1 MKIRNYL
8 KRNYLIL
15 IILILGLILRLYKAQ
30 ELFLYGHDN
39 DLAGWFVRDV
49 VENIHLRLIG
59 QETSTQGIFIGPLY
73 YYLLVPF
80 YLLTGMD
87 PIGGV
92 ILVTSIGL
100 FSIWSVY
107 WVFSKIFEKNTGL
120 IGAFIYATSYYVVFN
135 DREVVPTM
143 PVILWTVWFLYAIHL
158 LLKRNIKRGLILSG
172 ILIGLIWNLNFA
184 LILTVPLLV
193 VALFLQRKRF
203 DKGVIFSGALTLLVT
218 SLPLL
223 LFEVKHGFIQ
233 SKALLVALTTPQRD
247 IFSGSEKLQRVIHL
261 ASKNIS
267 GFLWGDIGIN
277 YTWAATSILLIFF
290 FLTMKR
296 IIKREWVILFS
307 VWIVSYIAFFSLY
320 SKAVS
325 EYYLNGITVVWITL
339 FTLFLSYL
347 TSIKK
352 YKKLAIIILGFFFVS
367 NAYRILSVH
376 VNKNGYLYRK
386 ALVKEIKADAQRR
399 GYPCVAVSYI
409 TNPGYDLGYRYF
421 FYLENMHVNKPNSG
435 SPVYTVVFP
444 LNEKLFP
451 VHKTFGALGLIY
463 PDYGKY
469 GSDQVTIS
477 CSGANSNLTDPMFGF
492 TK

>member
-1 MKIRNYL
+1 MKIRYDL
-8 KRNYLIL
+8 RRNCLIL
-15 IILILGLILRLYKAQ
+15 IILILGLFLRLYKAQ
-30 ELFLYGHDN
+30 ELFLYGHDH

-49 VENIHLRLIG
+49 VENMHFRLIG
-59 QETSTQGIFIGPLY
+59 QETSTQGIFIGPVY

-80 YLLTGMD
+80 YLLSGMD

-92 ILVTSIGL
+92 ILVTFLGL
-100 FSIWSVY
+100 ISIWSVY
-107 WVFSKIFEKNTGL
+107 WIFSKIFDKNTGL
-120 IGAFIYATSYYVVFN
+120 IGAFIYATSFYLVFN

-143 PVILWTVWFLYAIHL
+143 PVILWTLWLLYAIHL
-158 LLKRNIKRGLILSG
+158 LLKRNIGRGLILSG

-193 VALFLQRKRF
+193 VALLLQGKKF
-203 DKGVIFSGALTLLVT
+203 DKFVIIPGALTLLGT
-218 SLPLL
+218 LLPLL

-233 SKALLVALTTPQRD
+233 TKAFFVALTTPQRD

-267 GFLWGDIGIN
+267 GFLWGDVGIN
-277 YTWAATSILLIFF
+277 YTWAAITILLIFL
-290 FLTMKR
+290 FLTIKK
-296 IIKREWVILFS
+296 IIKREWIILFS
-307 VWIVSYIAFFSLY
+307 LWIITYVVFFSLY

-325 EYYLNGITVVWITL
+325 EYYLNGITVIWITL
-339 FTLFLSYL
+339 LSLFLSYL
-347 TSIKK
+347 FSLKK
-352 YKKLAIIILGFFFVS
+352 YKILGIICLSIFLIS
-367 NAYRILSVH
+367 NVYRILSVH
-376 VNKNGYLYRK
+376 VNKSGYVYRK
-386 ALVKEIKADAQRR
+386 ELVKEIKADARLHS
-399 GYPCVAVSYI
+399 YPCVAVSYI

-435 SPVYTVVFP
+435 SPVYTIVFP
-444 LNEKLFP
+444 LNENLFP
-451 VHKTFGALGLIY
+451 AGKTFGALGLIY

-469 GSDQVTIS
+469 DGCQVTIS